1 MTTATCPS
9 CRGPVVEIVL
19 AATESNLMMRSCS
32 RCDAR
37 DWSNGGRTID
47 LTEALDEIAIV
58 GRNRRLGRR

>member
-1 MTTATCPS
+1 MSTATCPS

-19 AATESNLMMRSCS
+19 GARESPLTMRSCS

-47 LTEALDEIAIV
+47 LTEALGEIAVV
-58 GRNRRLGRR
+58 GRNRRLGRA